1 MQGACSN
8 QIVKCIIYTSD
19 IEIGIN
25 KLLEIE
31 NEKNESGIETVFKR
45 ISKSAY
51 IRSEIRFG
59 DGEEW
64 IIVNPNNGARGYRW
78 RKRGLMLVI
87 RQFLNCICILFRMEM
102 DINGKIINFLIC
114 NSIKKN
120 LFFIWR
126 DKFD

>member
-19 IEIGIN
+19 IEVGIN

-45 ISKSAY
+45 ISKSDY
-51 IRSEIRFG
+51 IRSEIRFS

-78 RKRGLMLVI
+78 RKAWVDASNTTISQLYLYIVPYGDGY
-87 RQFLNCICILFRMEM
+87 QWEDYKLF
-102 DINGKIINFLIC
+102 
-114 NSIKKN
+114 N
-120 LFFIWR
+120 L
-126 DKFD
+126 

>member
-19 IEIGIN
+19 IEVGIN

-45 ISKSAY
+45 ISKSTY
-51 IRSEIRFG
+51 ISSEIRFS

-64 IIVNPNNGARGYRW
+64 IIINPNAGARGYRW
-78 RKRGLMLVI
+78 WSYV
-87 RQFLNCICILFRMEM
+87 
-102 DINGKIINFLIC
+102 KI
-114 NSIKKN
+114 
-120 LFFIWR
+120 
-126 DKFD
+126 